1 MKNIKELTKAELE
14 VMQIIWKKERAF
26 MGEIVAEFENSEK
39 KPAYTTIATIVKILE
54 RKGFVSH
61 YTYGKS
67 NQYYPAVSK
76 ENYRGEF
83 LINTLNNLFDYSPK
97 ALISYFTEKGNLSIE
112 QYEELKS
119 IAREIAEDE

>member
-1 MKNIKELTKAELE
+1 MKNIKELTRAELE

-26 MGEIVAEFENSEK
+26 MGEIVTEFENSEK
-39 KPAYTTIATIVKILE
+39 KPAYTTIATIVRILE

-61 YTYGKS
+61 DTYGKS
-67 NQYYPAVSK
+67 NQYYPAISK
-76 ENYRGEF
+76 ESYRGEF

-97 ALISYFTEKGNLSIE
+97 ALISYFTEEGNLSIE

-119 IAREIAEDE
+119 IARKIAEDK